1 MRHLS
6 TSSDPEK
13 THPSDRHSAPVSP
26 LGRVFGVRYVS
37 PRAPTSRSLNRPHQ
51 PEYRDEAPPAV
62 SAYSPQMGNRAA
74 GSSRIKYRP
83 NEDWPASREN
93 SPGSNQANRSNRKKY
108 RPSEDMPESPEN
120 SQVNNQR
127 WRENRANSKENNEK
141 MSRIREHL
149 PDYAYS
155 NLEKRVSRSGRKK
168 YRPSEDWPESPETSQ
183 VSNQEWHENRANSQ
197 EREQDWAGGEEQLP
211 QRNEDWRGIRAS
223 SRPSS
228 TPRSRAV
235 SKSSGKPGGE
245 AAAAEW

>member
-6 TSSDPEK
+6 NPEK
-13 THPSDRHSAPVSP
+13 NHTSDRHSAPVSP
-26 LGRVFGVRYVS
+26 LGRSFGVRYVS

-62 SAYSPQMGNRAA
+62 SEYSPQMGNRAA

-93 SPGSNQANRSNRKKY
+93 SPGSNQVDRSSRKKF
-108 RPSEDMPESPEN
+108 RPSEDRPESPEN

-127 WRENRANSKENNEK
+127 WRENRANSKENNENR
-141 MSRIREHL
+141 SRIREHL
-149 PDYAYS
+149 PDYGYS
-155 NLEKRVSRSGRKK
+155 NLGKRASRSRRTK
-168 YRPSEDWPESPETSQ
+168 YRPNEDWPESPETSQ
-183 VSNQEWHENRANSQ
+183 GSNQEWHENKANSQ
-197 EREQDWAGGEEQLP
+197 EREQDWAGEEQLP
-211 QRNEDWRGIRAS
+211 QKNEDWRGIRAT

-235 SKSSGKPGGE
+235 SKSSGKPSGE
-245 AAAAEW
+245 AAAPEW